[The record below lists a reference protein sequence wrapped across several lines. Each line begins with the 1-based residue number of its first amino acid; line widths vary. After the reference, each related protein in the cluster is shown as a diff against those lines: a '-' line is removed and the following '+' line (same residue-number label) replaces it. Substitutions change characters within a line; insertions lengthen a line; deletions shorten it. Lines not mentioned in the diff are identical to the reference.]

1 MGQNKKIAMVVGAR
15 PQFIKIALLIHE
27 IKKKASVILIHTGQH
42 YDFEMSESFF
52 QQIKIP
58 EPDYNLEV
66 GSASQGHQ
74 TGEMLKRIED
84 VYIKEKPDL
93 VIVVGDTNS
102 TLAGALGA
110 TKLHIKIAH
119 IEAGMRNFD
128 RQKPEEINR
137 IITDHITDYFFASTE
152 TAKKFLLNEG
162 IKDNIFLVG
171 DISNDLFQ
179 RNIEAAER
187 ESSILQEL
195 NIKHGSYHVLTIHK
209 SLNTDSKENL
219 EAILST
225 ISEIKDYVVFPMH
238 PRTKKRIEQY
248 GLKKYLEKDHIILSK
263 SLSYFDMIKL
273 MKHSKK
279 IITDSGGIQKEAYT
293 LQIPCITMRKTEWVE
308 TVKEGWN
315 CEVDIHNQKEFM
327 DKIHNFH
334 PTAKQTKFLGEGDT
348 FKKIANIIW
357 GKILF

>member
-1 MGQNKKIAMVVGAR
+1 MEQNKKIAMVVGAR

-27 IKKKASVILIHTGQH
+27 IKKKAPVILIHTGQH

-52 QQIKIP
+52 QQVKIP
-58 EPDYNLEV
+58 EPDYYLEV
-66 GSASQGHQ
+66 GSATHGHQ

-84 VYIKEKPDL
+84 VYIKESPEL

-102 TLAGALGA
+102 TLAGALA
-110 TKLHIKIAH
+110 ASKLHIKIAH

-137 IITDHITDYFFASTE
+137 IMTDHITDYFFASTE
-152 TAKKFLLNEG
+152 TAKKFLSKEG
-162 IKDNIFLVG
+162 IKNNIFLVG
-171 DISNDLFQ
+171 DISNDLFL
-179 RNIEAAER
+179 RNIESAER

-195 NIKHGSYHVLTIHK
+195 NLKQGSYHVLTIHK
-209 SLNTDSKENL
+209 SLNTDKKENL

-225 ISEIKDYVVFPMH
+225 ISKIEEYVVFPMH
-238 PRTKKRIEQY
+238 PRTKKCIEQY
-248 GLKKYLEKDHIILSK
+248 GLEEYLEKDHIILSN
-263 SLSYFDMIKL
+263 SLPYFDMIKL

-279 IITDSGGIQKEAYT
+279 IITDSGGIQKEAYS

-315 CEVDIHNQKEFM
+315 CEVDIHNQETFIDRIK
-327 DKIHNFH
+327 NFY
-334 PTAKQTKFLGEGDT
+334 PTEKQSNFLGRGET

-357 GKILF
+357 EKILF